1 MDASG
6 DNRDSSSGSSRAI
19 LLLKET
25 PYLMLSISGV
35 FCIVESLTVEQTIFS
50 GITGLSIGILSLI
63 VAHLNLRHR

>member
-1 MDASG
+1 MDAAG
-6 DNRDSSSGSSRAI
+6 DNNNSSSWSSRVI

-25 PYLMLSISGV
+25 PYLMLSVVGV
-35 FCIVESLTVEQTIFS
+35 YCIVESLTVEQTIFS